1 MFQTQ
6 TVGVASSLLGEPRDV
21 VLLAVPGV
29 SSLEV
34 AGPAEAFRI
43 SEPKMREAG
52 RLQGRPYRIR
62 LLGTDRS
69 GVIPTSCGIRL
80 FADGHFED
88 YNSPVD
94 TLLVVG
100 GPDVWT
106 GRDMPELLTWLQS
119 TAGAARRVGAICTG
133 AFVLAEAGLLNG
145 KRATT
150 HWFFCHEL
158 AQNYPSVLVD
168 PEPIYIREGK
178 ISTTAGVTAGLDLV
192 LAMIE
197 EDLGLDIALRVARA
211 LVLYVRRPGWQ
222 SQFSTALGLQSTSR
236 LAFRDLP
243 FWILEHLREPLT
255 LESLAARLAMSPR
268 NFSRQFR
275 KEFGTTPQKFVQQLR
290 MEMARR
296 LVHESTR
303 TREEIAFECGFGSVD
318 ALDRALKRERP
329 PCNKE
334 TTL

>member
-1 MFQTQ
+1 M
-6 TVGVASSLLGEPRDV
+6 
-21 VLLAVPGV
+21 
-29 SSLEV
+29 
-34 AGPAEAFRI
+34 
-43 SEPKMREAG
+43 
-52 RLQGRPYRIR
+52 
-62 LLGTDRS
+62 
-69 GVIPTSCGIRL
+69 
-80 FADGHFED
+80 
-88 YNSPVD
+88 
-94 TLLVVG
+94 
-100 GPDVWT
+100 
-106 GRDMPELLTWLQS
+106 
-119 TAGAARRVGAICTG
+119 
-133 AFVLAEAGLLNG
+133 
-145 KRATT
+145 
-150 HWFFCHEL
+150 
-158 AQNYPSVLVD
+158 
-168 PEPIYIREGK
+168 
-178 ISTTAGVTAGLDLV
+178 